1 MMKNG
6 IPVRLEAEL
15 QSAFTDTVGMENLL
29 AEIPGT
35 DRREE
40 FVLIGAHLDS
50 WHGGTGATDNAT
62 NVAIAKR
69 LMTLQLER

>member
-6 IPVRLEAEL
+6 IPVRLEEEL

-50 WHGGTGATDNAT
+50 CTAGQAQQT
-62 NVAIAKR
+62 
-69 LMTLQLER
+69 TLRTLP